1 MVTNSYLLYKLHLP
15 EEERKKCT
23 HKAFQENLVT
33 RLCDLRDGSEK
44 PYYLLHTN
52 RVLGL
57 LTSLHTLLVKSDNI
71 VICAKY

>member
-23 HKAFQENLVT
+23 HKAFRENLVT
-33 RLCDLRDGSEK
+33 QLCDLRDGSEK
-44 PYYLLHTN
+44 IVLSPSH

-57 LTSLHTLLVKSDNI
+57 LTSLHTLLVKRDNI
-71 VICAKY
+71 VISEKY